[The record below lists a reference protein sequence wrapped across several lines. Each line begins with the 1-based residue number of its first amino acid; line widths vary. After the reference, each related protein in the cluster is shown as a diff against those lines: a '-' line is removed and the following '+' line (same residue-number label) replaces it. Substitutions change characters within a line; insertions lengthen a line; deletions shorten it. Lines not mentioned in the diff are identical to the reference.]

1 VLGTAEDPHG
11 EESDVSP
18 FQGKTQV
25 DAFLQELR
33 QEKIADRARSGF
45 TFGQLFTCSISFRK
59 LTHVNVNE
67 RLTCD
72 QILDLLKSEKW
83 PNEINTMIQQ
93 NKKVPR
99 LQSKQFEKMLTSKTG
114 EEINAMVAFTSTA
127 VGASESRIVCQRTQL
142 DQKYYLLFSFRFSNC
157 TEPEIFD
164 CRCSYRTTATILTI

>member
-1 VLGTAEDPHG
+1 MLGTAEDPHG

-25 DAFLQELR
+25 DAFLQESR

-114 EEINAMVAFTSTA
+114 EEINAMVVFTSTA
-127 VGASESRIVCQRTQL
+127 ARASENKSRILC
-142 DQKYYLLFSFRFSNC
+142 
-157 TEPEIFD
+157 
-164 CRCSYRTTATILTI
+164 

>member
-1 VLGTAEDPHG
+1 MCWEPL
-11 EESDVSP
+11 
-18 FQGKTQV
+18 KTHM
-25 DAFLQELR
+25 
-33 QEKIADRARSGF
+33 EKNQMFPLSKEKLKSMRF
-45 TFGQLFTCSISFRK
+45 FRNYAKKKSLIGK

-142 DQKYYLLFSFRFSNC
+142 DQKYYLLFSVRFSNC